1 MAAAADALYLSPSAV
16 SQQITQLE
24 LEAGVTLTERRGRG
38 VRLTPAGEALVGYAE
53 RVMVVLD
60 EAKSEMA
67 QLRREIAGELR
78 VAAFPSIASVV
89 LPQTVT
95 ALRRVFPR
103 LNIILNEMEPTDGLA
118 ALRSWRVDVAIID
131 DLSTI
136 LDRKQSGMGRILTE
150 DVLYALVPVRHE
162 LARKHSLSVSDL
174 KESSGLWTPPQV
186 PMGTSLPTSADAPAS
201 SLG

>member
-1 MAAAADALYLSPSAV
+1 M
-16 SQQITQLE
+16 
-24 LEAGVTLTERRGRG
+24 
-38 VRLTPAGEALVGYAE
+38 GYAE

-136 LDRKQSGMGRILTE
+136 LDRKQSGIGRI
-150 DVLYALVPVRHE
+150 P
-162 LARKHSLSVSDL
+162 
-174 KESSGLWTPPQV
+174 
-186 PMGTSLPTSADAPAS
+186 
-201 SLG
+201 

>member
-67 QLRREIAGELR
+67 QLRR
-78 VAAFPSIASVV
+78 
-89 LPQTVT
+89 
-95 ALRRVFPR
+95 R
-103 LNIILNEMEPTDGLA
+103 LQANCA
-118 ALRSWRVDVAIID
+118 
-131 DLSTI
+131 
-136 LDRKQSGMGRILTE
+136 
-150 DVLYALVPVRHE
+150 
-162 LARKHSLSVSDL
+162 
-174 KESSGLWTPPQV
+174 
-186 PMGTSLPTSADAPAS
+186 
-201 SLG
+201 

>member
-136 LDRKQSGMGRILTE
+136 LDRKQSGIGRI
-150 DVLYALVPVRHE
+150 P
-162 LARKHSLSVSDL
+162 
-174 KESSGLWTPPQV
+174 
-186 PMGTSLPTSADAPAS
+186 
-201 SLG
+201 